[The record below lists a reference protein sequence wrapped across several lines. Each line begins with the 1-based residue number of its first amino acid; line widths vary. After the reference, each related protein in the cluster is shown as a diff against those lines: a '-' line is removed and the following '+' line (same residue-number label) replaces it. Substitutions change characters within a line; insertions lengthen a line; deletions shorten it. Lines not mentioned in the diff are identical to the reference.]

1 MYMYIN
7 LFYIE
12 QIIQAVYDKYLR
24 NKKHVL
30 CFYWVIETHSVKVW
44 ENEKC
49 CGNTSR
55 KRVFVFSQLFLV
67 QNTPRR
73 EKEKQLV
80 NFDHQNVNSLCL
92 GHHYVKSSCSESQT
106 QKRLVF
112 ETLPCRINV
121 EIPLFIKAGLWF
133 SHLCNSIFITDM
145 TSGSD
150 GC

>member
-12 QIIQAVYDKYLR
+12 QIIKVVYDIYLR
-24 NKKHVL
+24 NKTKHVL

-55 KRVFVFSQLFLV
+55 KRVFVFSQLFWV

-80 NFDHQNVNSLCL
+80 NLDYQNVNSICL
-92 GHHYVKSSCSESQT
+92 GHHYVKSSCYFCFHRVIET
-106 QKRLVF
+106 RFLTNLRAYFLMTVF
-112 ETLPCRINV
+112 
-121 EIPLFIKAGLWF
+121 
-133 SHLCNSIFITDM
+133 
-145 TSGSD
+145 
-150 GC
+150 